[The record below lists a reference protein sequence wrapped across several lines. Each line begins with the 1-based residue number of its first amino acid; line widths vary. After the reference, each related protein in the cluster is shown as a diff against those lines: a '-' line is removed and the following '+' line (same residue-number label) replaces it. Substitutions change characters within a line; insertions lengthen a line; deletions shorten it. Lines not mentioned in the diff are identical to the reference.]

1 MMKKAIALVLFVLA
15 GIFALSALAGELTQ
29 WIKQTPAPPDPSK
42 VVVPK
47 GYKVGI
53 FKAGLSTPSSAA
65 VDGDGN
71 VWVAISGNLFGGP
84 DADKMPRPHV
94 EVYDKSGKL

>member
-1 MMKKAIALVLFVLA
+1 MDKKLAALVICLA
-15 GIFALSALAGELTQ
+15 GCLAASLASGGDLTE
-29 WIKQTPAPPDPSK
+29 WIKQKPVPPDPSK

-53 FKAGLSTPSSAA
+53 FKAGLSTPSAAA

-71 VWVAISGNLFGGP
+71 LWVAISGNLFGGP
-84 DADKMPRPHV
+84 DADLMPNRTLRSTTRT
-94 EVYDKSGKL
+94 ET